1 MKNFSLRKILSA
13 TEKKPSNKEV
23 FCITEHLKAQFLYL
37 EAGNSIPPCKMDNDV
52 LFYFLSGEGT
62 ITVDDVIETSWK
74 KVPSLSL
81 EAVVNFDDRDYIF
94 IFDRNKK

>member
-1 MKNFSLRKILSA
+1 
-13 TEKKPSNKEV
+13 
-23 FCITEHLKAQFLYL
+23 
-37 EAGNSIPPCKMDNDV
+37 MDNDV
-52 LFYFLSGEGT
+52 LFFSGTGT
-62 ITVDDVIETSWK
+62 NTVDDVIETSWK